1 MNCSLNFVEHQ
12 LLLISEAMVMMM
24 MMIMMMTIFSIG
36 VVAHFVII
44 YFSVMQASV
53 YLLARMVARV

>member
-12 LLLISEAMVMMM
+12 LLLISEAMVMM

-44 YFSVMQASV
+44 YFSVMQASA
-53 YLLARMVARV
+53 YHLARMVAPV

>member
-12 LLLISEAMVMMM
+12 LLLISEAMV
-24 MMIMMMTIFSIG
+24 MMMTIFSIG

-44 YFSVMQASV
+44 YFSVMQASA
-53 YLLARMVARV
+53 YHLARMVAPV